1 MAEESAG
8 QQDCD
13 IWCPIKKLVLLLDKR
28 NKCVTIPRVRTK
40 TFIQLRSQLIA
51 IQLKV

>member
-1 MAEESAG
+1 MVEEVAG

-28 NKCVTIPRVRTK
+28 NKCVTIHRVRTK
-40 TFIQLRSQLIA
+40 ILIQLRPQLIA